1 MTTLCLSGKLNAN
14 THNLS
19 GKISNHSS
27 FNEPTEVK
35 QIKIQIMNKLFIPL
49 AANKWEYLKEN
60 TFIIDII
67 LRKISNYYN
76 KYKIEDLLM
85 YIEFIKAY
93 DIIINERIQLENVEK
108 KMYDHLGTAFV
119 FKTNMIKL
127 KPEYEIYNLIYG
139 RPKKGETYNTIII
152 SHIKT
157 LIQID
162 DITFDKIKE
171 IIINLFS
178 LN

>member
-1 MTTLCLSGKLNAN
+1 
-14 THNLS
+14 
-19 GKISNHSS
+19 
-27 FNEPTEVK
+27 
-35 QIKIQIMNKLFIPL
+35 
-49 AANKWEYLKEN
+49 
-60 TFIIDII
+60 
-67 LRKISNYYN
+67 
-76 KYKIEDLLM
+76 M